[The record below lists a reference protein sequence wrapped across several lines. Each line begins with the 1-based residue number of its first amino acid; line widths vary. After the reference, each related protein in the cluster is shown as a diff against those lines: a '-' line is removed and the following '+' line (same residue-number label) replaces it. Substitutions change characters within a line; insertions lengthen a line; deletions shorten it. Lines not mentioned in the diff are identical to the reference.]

1 MEPSSGVPASAPTE
15 PVPSGDR
22 ARAAR
27 ATIDALTHSADVFET
42 FFDAARIGLA
52 LADLTGRYV
61 RVNDTY
67 ADLLGHAPEDLIGVP
82 IAEVLGGGDSEALDD
97 LLTGRG
103 SSVQA
108 ERQYVH
114 ADGQSTWLLH
124 GIATVLSPQGEPA
137 WLAVS
142 AQDITERRRA
152 EQDLRELTA
161 VLTERAVR
169 DPLTGLANRAL
180 LEERL
185 RAALAR
191 NTRSGET
198 TAVLFL
204 DLDRFKEVN
213 DTHGHAVGDA
223 VLRTVATRLVG
234 VVRPADTVA
243 RLGGDEFVIVIE
255 GGSETVIEAL
265 LPRLRHAF
273 DSPIEVG
280 GRQLRVGASIGV
292 AFSERGSSD
301 PARLLS
307 QADARMYDAKRAAR

>member
-1 MEPSSGVPASAPTE
+1 MTSRSDVDSASPDA
-15 PVPSGDR
+15 VPSGDR

-27 ATIDALTHSADVFET
+27 ETIEALTHSGDVFET

-67 ADLLGHAPEDLIGVP
+67 AALVGHAPEDLIGVP
-82 IAEVLGGGDSEALDD
+82 IGDVLGGGEPDTLHALLAGD
-97 LLTGRG
+97 T
-103 SSVQA
+103 SSVSA

-114 ADGQSTWLLH
+114 EDGRATWLLH
-124 GIATVLSPQGEPA
+124 GVATVLTSDRRPA

-185 RAALAR
+185 RAALSRDA
-191 NTRSGET
+191 RSGESS
-198 TAVLFL
+198 AVLFL
-204 DLDRFKEVN
+204 DLDGFKQVN

-223 VLRTVATRLVG
+223 VLTAVAERVRG
-234 VVRPADTVA
+234 VVRPSDTVA
-243 RLGGDEFVIVIE
+243 RFGGDEFVVLVE
-255 GGSETVIEAL
+255 RASDAAVSALVPRVRRAVLTPIEAHGR
-265 LPRLRHAF
+265 RL
-273 DSPIEVG
+273 EVG
-280 GRQLRVGASIGV
+280 VSIGV
-292 AFSERGSSD
+292 AVSQAGALD
-301 PARLLS
+301 PQRLLS
-307 QADARMYDAKRAAR
+307 QADASMYDVKRSRR